1 MRSGQ
6 TPLPYCGRNRG
17 LATEN
22 KENHTRDGVEK
33 KIKNKR
39 KKTTTMSKI
48 LEEYGKEMY
57 QEGFEEGLQEAAIK
71 IANKLMAH
79 GKDVPFIAK
88 TLKVEEDVVEE
99 WLKEDE
105 HSRV

>member
-1 MRSGQ
+1 MGKLHFPITVGIGAWPQ
-6 TPLPYCGRNRG
+6 K
-17 LATEN
+17 N
-22 KENHTRDGVEK
+22 KENHTRDGVE
-33 KIKNKR
+33 KNKR

-88 TLKVEEDVVEE
+88 TLKVEEAVVEE

-105 HSRV
+105 HTRV

>member
-1 MRSGQ
+1 M
-6 TPLPYCGRNRG
+6 
-17 LATEN
+17 ATEN

-57 QEGFEEGLQEAAIK
+57 QEGFEEGLQEAAIE
-71 IANKLMAH
+71 IAQKLMAH
-79 GKDVPFIAK
+79 GKNVPFIAE
-88 TLKVEEDVVEE
+88 VEEAVVEE

-105 HSRV
+105 HTRV